1 MACYWK
7 TCLYDVWRKSPDLVC
22 FEKLLSAAVWP
33 SKGLVRAPARVG
45 LPGGAGQ
52 PADVGHTVQEIQLLE
67 PHEAAVQP
75 CHWLQPSACGDD
87 GHDGHLW
94 GRGRMGHSHGQH
106 STLHPTLQWGLATTA
121 SPGPDLRAQ
130 VPFRR
135 KDSKTKKQI
144 LLPLISLWINIRDLE
159 IKSNLDSCSSLGQI
173 QAQKNKKK
181 PSVEATTYFP
191 CTSHSTTPLIT
202 HIDYFCMKIFM
213 PIP

>member
-1 MACYWK
+1 M
-7 TCLYDVWRKSPDLVC
+7 L
-22 FEKLLSAAVWP
+22 EENLLILFALRTTLCSSVTLKRP
-33 SKGLVRAPARVG
+33 PARAG
-45 LPGGAGQ
+45 LPGGARQ

-75 CHWLQPSACGDD
+75 CHWLQPSTCRDD

-94 GRGRMGHSHGQH
+94 GRGRMGHSHWQH

-130 VPFRR
+130 VPFSR

-159 IKSNLDSCSSLGQI
+159 IKPNLDSCSSLGQI

-181 PSVEATTYFP
+181 PSVEATTYFL
-191 CTSHSTTPLIT
+191 SISQSTTPLIT
-202 HIDYFCMKIFM
+202 HFDYFCMKIFM